1 MSNSSSGSNLVANP
15 SFSGEG
21 DTPGGWSYESPRPG
35 LALGHRVGRNA
46 AGDAVLVLEATNDR
60 LAFGCW
66 RGTLNVEPMKW
77 YEASVKVRAV
87 DIEDP
92 TLSVFAQA
100 ARHYLVPAG
109 PWREETVFRQRV
121 RSDRDHVY
129 QGNHFEVYLRAATQ
143 GRIEISDP
151 SFVEIPEPDFRM
163 ARVASIR
170 FDHEVNNLTMEQQR
184 DRLVEQLNLAGGVG
198 PDIVI
203 TTEFTPVIGVPESE
217 YGSFW
222 NAAEAVPDGP
232 VCRIASAAAKRHNM
246 HVIVGNI
253 ERRGAHMFNT
263 AVLFGRDG
271 SFIGQ
276 YDKTHLTFGELELG
290 VSCGADY
297 PLFDLDFGRIGI
309 HICYDE
315 WFPEV
320 ARHYAHQ
327 GADILFL
334 CVAGGKPIT
343 WRTRALDNGVH
354 LVAASTGP
362 PAMIIESSGEVV
374 AENHRGGFAWA
385 DLNLDYRQT
394 NAYRDPTLAYGMPCI
409 VPQMRNV
416 LDHQLLDDLS
426 RSLRERNRP

>member
-1 MSNSSSGSNLVANP
+1 MNLVANP
-15 SFSGEG
+15 EFSGAGEVA
-21 DTPGGWSYESPRPG
+21 DGWSYVSPRPD
-35 LALGHRVGRNA
+35 LVLGHGVKRNA
-46 AGDAVLVLEATNDR
+46 AGDAVLVLEATDDR

-66 RGTLNVEPMKW
+66 RGTLAIEPQKW
-77 YEASVKVRAV
+77 YEASVKVRLI

-100 ARHYLVPAG
+100 ARHFLAPEG
-109 PWREETVFRQRV
+109 PWAEETVLRQLV
-121 RSDRDHVY
+121 RSDRDHEF
-129 QGNHFEVYLRAATQ
+129 QGNHFEVYLRAATR

-151 SFVEIPEPDFRM
+151 SFIEIPDPDFRT
-163 ARVASIR
+163 ARVATVR
-170 FDHEVNNLTMEQQR
+170 FDHEINNLTVEQQR
-184 DRLVEQLNLAGGVG
+184 DRLAEQLDLAGGVE

-217 YGSFW
+217 YKSFW
-222 NAAEAVPDGP
+222 DVAEPVPDGP
-232 VCRIASAAAKRHNM
+232 VCRIASAAAKKHNM

-271 SFIGQ
+271 RFLGQ
-276 YDKTHLTFGELELG
+276 YDKTHLTIGELEWG
-290 VSCGADY
+290 VSCGDKY

-320 ARHYAHQ
+320 ARYYAHQ
-327 GADILFL
+327 GAEILFL

-354 LVAASTGP
+354 FVASSTLP
-362 PAMIIESSGEVV
+362 PSIIIESSGDIV

-394 NAYRDPTLAYGMPCI
+394 NAYRDPMLAYGMPCI
-409 VPQMRNV
+409 APQMRNV

-426 RSLRERNRP
+426 GSIRDINRPSGPK